1 MNQQYILN
9 VVSFFVFLFRAAP
22 VTYGSSQVRG
32 LIGAIVAGLHES
44 HNNARSEPC
53 LQLTPQLTATSDLQ
67 PTERGQGSN
76 PQPHG
81 S

>member
-1 MNQQYILN
+1 MAYW
-9 VVSFFVFLFRAAP
+9 
-22 VTYGSSQVRG
+22 GSQALG
-32 LIGAIVAGLHES
+32 LIGAVAAGLRQS
-44 HNNARSEPC
+44 QSNTRSEPH
-53 LQLTPQLTATSDLQ
+53 LRPTPQLTAKPDPW